1 MSSTSTVINGL
12 VSALAFKYVNTGDKL
27 LDTAYTGVITYFTA
41 LLITYL
47 VNDGYYNMYN
57 YLLYNLKYKNTPYEK
72 IDYSRFYHFPGR
84 SDRKYQPEM
93 LYHAQGWG
101 YFQHPHLPKLNM
113 YYSIYNSKTEH
124 VKLIYLENSTNTL
137 GVSVYP
143 VFITKKG
150 NIVYLEQKLIASRDE
165 VSSYY
170 LYSLNSEDVYT
181 TLAYIKNY
189 CMTMTTE
196 EAPSNTIVEYEVGT
210 GGVVEK
216 KIGRVSERK
225 TFDALFYTQKD
236 ELVQM
241 LTKFKEGSLYP
252 DTISMDNKLGILLYG
267 PPGTGKT
274 GTISAIA
281 NFLGRGIRTINL
293 STPGLTRVSMNT
305 ILSEDVYKKN
315 IIVFDEFD
323 CMLDVLTVRN
333 QREKEAA
340 SVESEVPKTNWTELL
355 AAAGGAEE
363 KKQII
368 EMMKEERNRVKSAGV
383 DLAYLLQKLDGI
395 ERVDGRVI
403 IATTNNPDHIN
414 PVLLRPGRFD
424 MKLCLGN
431 CTRKMYV
438 DILTSFYKLEGRVL
452 DMYDFPEGKYS
463 PLELINMCLTSKGLD
478 DVLTRLSKSK

>member
-1 MSSTSTVINGL
+1 
-12 VSALAFKYVNTGDKL
+12 
-27 LDTAYTGVITYFTA
+27 
-41 LLITYL
+41 
-47 VNDGYYNMYN
+47 
-57 YLLYNLKYKNTPYEK
+57 
-72 IDYSRFYHFPGR
+72 
-84 SDRKYQPEM
+84 
-93 LYHAQGWG
+93 
-101 YFQHPHLPKLNM
+101 
-113 YYSIYNSKTEH
+113 
-124 VKLIYLENSTNTL
+124 
-137 GVSVYP
+137 
-143 VFITKKG
+143 
-150 NIVYLEQKLIASRDE
+150 
-165 VSSYY
+165 
-170 LYSLNSEDVYT
+170 
-181 TLAYIKNY
+181 
-189 CMTMTTE
+189 
-196 EAPSNTIVEYEVGT
+196 VGT